1 VLKSGIVRN
10 RQRYVCKRCN
20 YHFTLHHEKKRSGSV
35 KPDLNRAT
43 TQEDIARA
51 MGLSVSTVSR
61 ALKDHPDISLATRQA
76 VRQLAQEL
84 AYEPNVL
91 AQSLV
96 TRTTHTIGVIIPS
109 LETTFFASMLSG
121 IQHIAARAGY
131 RVVICLSDESQQT
144 EISNV
149 QGLMNN
155 MIDGL
160 LICHA
165 LHTTTFDHIR
175 LHLRRGIP
183 MIQFYRVSEEALL
196 PRVLC
201 EDEAGAFAVTEHL
214 ILAGCKRIALLLGP
228 PTLSIS
234 RKRYQGYLAA
244 LHKYHICPDT
254 ELVTHVDFSTEAVAR
269 ALEQWLELDSPIDGI
284 FSIADKCGVEL
295 IQMLKAR
302 QIRVPD
308 TICVAGFG
316 NEYTGEIVE
325 PQLTTFDVGTT
336 RIGEVAARMIIER
349 IMEPEREPE
358 DVMIKGQL
366 LVRGSTRRPTV

>member
-1 VLKSGIVRN
+1 
-10 RQRYVCKRCN
+10 
-20 YHFTLHHEKKRSGSV
+20 
-35 KPDLNRAT
+35 
-43 TQEDIARA
+43 
-51 MGLSVSTVSR
+51 
-61 ALKDHPDISLATRQA
+61 
-76 VRQLAQEL
+76 
-84 AYEPNVL
+84 
-91 AQSLV
+91 
-96 TRTTHTIGVIIPS
+96 
-109 LETTFFASMLSG
+109 
-121 IQHIAARAGY
+121 
-131 RVVICLSDESQQT
+131 
-144 EISNV
+144 
-149 QGLMNN
+149 
-155 MIDGL
+155 
-160 LICHA
+160 
-165 LHTTTFDHIR
+165 
-175 LHLRRGIP
+175 
-183 MIQFYRVSEEALL
+183 SEEALL

-302 QIRVPD
+302 NIRVPE

-349 IMEPEREPE
+349 IMEPDREPE